1 MRVPRIAAPSPS
13 HGGSTP
19 RAARPAGVCPPLLA
33 PSACAA
39 ARPDSLAASAPRHLL
54 AGSRPGILRSSS
66 APVSGIREPNM
77 PFARVALPLPL
88 RQSFVYRV
96 PEAMAERAV
105 PGAQVLVP
113 FRGRAKR
120 GIVVGLAP
128 ACDLER
134 VSDLTSVLPAPPLS
148 AHLLELARWI
158 ADYYLAPLGEVLA
171 AALPGGL
178 EGFAGSR
185 ARRAAEEER
194 VMTLPLPERVRLT
207 GAQSAAVREV
217 VEAIGRGGFTPLLL
231 HGVTASGKTE
241 VYLRAAH
248 AAREA
253 GGQTLVLVPEVA
265 LGSQVVAAFRR
276 RFTGRVGVLHSYLSV
291 GERRRNW
298 ELASRGALDVVVG
311 ARSAVFAPLPRL
323 RLIVVDEEH
332 EPAYKQSERL
342 RYHGRDVAVRRA
354 QLLDV
359 PVVLGSATPSLE
371 SLANAAR
378 GKYRLLSLPT
388 RVDSRPLPAMR
399 VVDLRREASAGALLS
414 TPLRAALAERLA
426 RREQAVLF
434 LNRRGHS
441 HYTQCRACGFTPGC
455 PNCDITLTL
464 HLGPPEWRC
473 HYCDH
478 RQPASAR
485 CPACQ
490 APMLRF
496 AGAGTQRAEREI
508 AAAFPAARVLRLDT
522 DVARTPGRTPD
533 VLAAFAG
540 GEADVLL
547 GTQMIAKGLD
557 FPRVTLVGVLD
568 ADVALHLPDFRAA
581 ERTFQLLVQVSG
593 RAGRGPVAGEVFVQ
607 TCTPEH
613 PAVAAAV
620 LHDERMFLDSE
631 LAQRREAGYP
641 PFTRL
646 ATLLF
651 SGRDEEQV
659 ETTAARV
666 REAIAEQ
673 AAASGITVLGPAPQ
687 ALARLKGRHRWHLL
701 LKARNAGRLRE
712 LGAAALERAEALRS
726 KSVRVMADVD
736 PVEVL

>member
-1 MRVPRIAAPSPS
+1 
-13 HGGSTP
+13 
-19 RAARPAGVCPPLLA
+19 
-33 PSACAA
+33 
-39 ARPDSLAASAPRHLL
+39 
-54 AGSRPGILRSSS
+54 
-66 APVSGIREPNM
+66 M
-77 PFARVALPLPL
+77 PFAHVALPLPV
-88 RQSFVYRV
+88 RQTFLYRV
-96 PEAMAERAV
+96 PEALVPRAV
-105 PGAQVLVP
+105 PGAQVSVP
-113 FRGRAKR
+113 FRGRTRK
-120 GIVVGLAP
+120 GFVVALSATCALEQVRDLAG
-128 ACDLER
+128 
-134 VSDLTSVLPAPPLS
+134 VLAVPPLS
-148 AHLLELARWI
+148 THLLELARWI
-158 ADYYLAPLGEVLA
+158 AEYYLAPLGEVLA

-178 EGFAGSR
+178 EGFARSR
-185 ARRAAEEER
+185 ARRGAEEEP

-207 GAQSAAVREV
+207 GGQAVAVREIV
-217 VEAIGRGGFTPLLL
+217 AAVARGGFAPLLL

-276 RFTGRVGVLHSYLSV
+276 RFSARIGVLHSYLTV

-311 ARSAVFAPLPRL
+311 ARSAVFAPLPNL

-332 EPAYKQSERL
+332 EPAYKQSEML

-354 QLLDV
+354 QLLGI

-378 GKYRLLSLPT
+378 GKYRLLRLPG
-388 RVDSRPLPAMR
+388 RVDSRPLPVVR
-399 VVDLRREASAGALLS
+399 VVDLRRDSAGDELLS
-414 TPLRAALAERLA
+414 RPLRQALAERLG
-426 RREQAVLF
+426 RREQTVLF

-441 HYTQCRACGFTPGC
+441 HYTQCRACGFTPEC

-464 HLGPPEWRC
+464 HLAPSEWRC

-478 RQPASAR
+478 RQPASMR
-485 CPACQ
+485 CPSCQ

-508 AAAFPAARVLRLDT
+508 GAAFPAARLLRLDT
-522 DVARTPGRTPD
+522 DVARVRGSAHA
-533 VLAAFAG
+533 VLAAFAR

-607 TCTPEH
+607 TCTPDH
-613 PAVAAAV
+613 HAVAAAA
-620 LHDERMFLDSE
+620 LNDERMFLDRE
-631 LAQRREAGYP
+631 LGQRREAGYP
-641 PFTRL
+641 PFRRL
-646 ATLLF
+646 ATVLF
-651 SGRDEEQV
+651 SGKDEGEV
-659 ETTAARV
+659 EAAAMRV
-666 REAIAEQ
+666 RERIEAPAEL
-673 AAASGITVLGPAPQ
+673 AGVELLGPAPQ

-701 LKARNAGRLRE
+701 LKATNATRLRQTVA
-712 LGAAALERAEALRS
+712 GALDQADAARL
-726 KSVRVMADVD
+726 KGVKVMADVD